1 MMIFKRLKFPV
12 FITIILAV
20 SFALAGCGE
29 KTYNVAG
36 KIVDSIT
43 NAGIPEVMIFTDSG
57 LITQSS
63 ADGKYALTGVSGK
76 VSIMLFKQDYRFDPI
91 SVSAENQNMVIKGIL
106 LEPPTETYQVSGRVI
121 HADTGVGIRNVNVFA
136 ISNGQATITDQSGT
150 FTISGLSG
158 TASLYFFQEG
168 WSFSPNPLEVTG
180 EETELEIRR
189 IPQALN
195 IVEPKIAGGWGST
208 LMLKGDGSVWT
219 WGYNSYGQLGNG
231 TTTGSNLPGRALGLS
246 NTMTV
251 DAGRFHNMAL
261 KDDGTVWVWGYNL
274 FGQLGNGTNTDSN
287 IPVQASGLTGVVAI
301 AGGKNHSMALKADKT
316 VWVWGSNSYYQLGN
330 GTGTDSNLPE
340 QVDGLS
346 NVIAISGGM
355 HHSLALKADGNVWV
369 WGDNSWG
376 QLGDGTTMPSYVP
389 KQVNGLNNVVA
400 IAGGERH
407 TIALKAD
414 GSVWTWGFNLY
425 GQLGNGS
432 NATSKVPVQVSGLS
446 NIVAIAA
453 GSMHS
458 LALKDDGSVWAWGQ
472 NGYGELGVGNY
483 DNTNTPVAVT
493 F

>member
-1 MMIFKRLKFPV
+1 
-12 FITIILAV
+12 
-20 SFALAGCGE
+20 
-29 KTYNVAG
+29 
-36 KIVDSIT
+36 
-43 NAGIPEVMIFTDSG
+43 MIFTDSG

-91 SVSAENQNMVIKGIL
+91 SVSAENQNMVIIGTL

-168 WSFSPNPLEVTG
+168 WSFSPNRLEVTG
-180 EETELEIRR
+180 EEKELEIRR

-274 FGQLGNGTNTDSN
+274 FGQLG
-287 IPVQASGLTGVVAI
+287 
-301 AGGKNHSMALKADKT
+301 
-316 VWVWGSNSYYQLGN
+316 
-330 GTGTDSNLPE
+330 
-340 QVDGLS
+340 
-346 NVIAISGGM
+346 
-355 HHSLALKADGNVWV
+355 
-369 WGDNSWG
+369 
-376 QLGDGTTMPSYVP
+376 
-389 KQVNGLNNVVA
+389 
-400 IAGGERH
+400 
-407 TIALKAD
+407 
-414 GSVWTWGFNLY
+414 
-425 GQLGNGS
+425 
-432 NATSKVPVQVSGLS
+432 
-446 NIVAIAA
+446 
-453 GSMHS
+453 
-458 LALKDDGSVWAWGQ
+458 
-472 NGYGELGVGNY
+472 
-483 DNTNTPVAVT
+483 
-493 F
+493 

>member
-1 MMIFKRLKFPV
+1 
-12 FITIILAV
+12 
-20 SFALAGCGE
+20 
-29 KTYNVAG
+29 
-36 KIVDSIT
+36 
-43 NAGIPEVMIFTDSG
+43 MIFTDSG

-91 SVSAENQNMVIKGIL
+91 SVSAENQNMVIIGTL

-168 WSFSPNPLEVTG
+168 WSFSPNRLEVTG
-180 EETELEIRR
+180 EEKELEIRR

-251 DAGRFHNMAL
+251 DAGRFHN
-261 KDDGTVWVWGYNL
+261 
-274 FGQLGNGTNTDSN
+274 
-287 IPVQASGLTGVVAI
+287 
-301 AGGKNHSMALKADKT
+301 MALKADKT